1 MHFWLT
7 TWDCT
12 PFWYPHVSH
21 NWSISNSA
29 GCWNHSPY
37 HRGLGINYGYPL
49 KFCRGSG
56 VHVLHGVVIHH
67 WIFSAKSTSW
77 LCLPRRRWR
86 RDTGEVKR
94 QWERGP
100 EIRKGVQEESRASRQ
115 SDSFAWHYGQMKWV
129 QGGGWRGWTS
139 LWCIGLSQQ
148 RCRTMLWTQYFSWKT
163 TLSVCLLRCTWTFS
177 KSASSPLHGKGLLL
191 DDLGW
196 FGWWD
201 WKSCWDIM
209 AHETFRSVGKALSE
223 KLARYL
229 DRF

>member
-1 MHFWLT
+1 MHFRLS

-21 NWSISNSA
+21 NWSMSNSA
-29 GCWNHSPY
+29 GCWKHSPY
-37 HRGLGINYGYPL
+37 YRGLGINYGYPL

-100 EIRKGVQEESRASRQ
+100 EIRKEVQEESRASSQ
-115 SDSFAWHYGQMKWV
+115 SDSFAWHFGWMKWAK
-129 QGGGWRGWTS
+129 GGGWRGWTS
-139 LWCIGLSQQ
+139 LRCIGLSRQ

-163 TLSVCLLRCTWTFS
+163 TLSVDVSVEFATVYANVFQECFIP
-177 KSASSPLHGKGLLL
+177 SPREGVAV
-191 DDLGW
+191 GW
-196 FGWWD
+196 FWMVLVGGIGNRVWTLY
-201 WKSCWDIM
+201 
-209 AHETFRSVGKALSE
+209 ETFRSVGKALS
-223 KLARYL
+223 
-229 DRF
+229 